1 VRSTSIAQS
10 SSLKPLRVLVLDDE
24 PGILRMFRTALNN
37 CGYSTEMVGNASA
50 ALDALARERFD
61 IVVSDIHMPGCGG
74 LEFVRSVRQRFD
86 RIPVILMTG
95 RPSPET
101 SKQALAL
108 GVVRCLTKPVMPQ
121 TLREAIERATGR
133 WDAAE

>member
-1 VRSTSIAQS
+1 VKPTTVPQPS
-10 SSLKPLRVLVLDDE
+10 SRKALRVLVLDDE

-37 CGYSTEMVGNASA
+37 YGYSTEMVGDASA

-61 IVVSDIHMPGCGG
+61 IVVSDVHMPDCGG
-74 LEFVRSVRQRFD
+74 LEFLRSVRQRFD

-95 RPSPET
+95 RPSWET
-101 SKQALAL
+101 SNEALEL